1 MVKKAS
7 FIVVHIH
14 KKIYVGDFRK
24 QRSKVSKLL
33 KKKKHHKIYVTE

>member
-1 MVKKAS
+1 MVKKAN
-7 FIVVHIH
+7 FILVQIY

-33 KKKKHHKIYVTE
+33 KTHKIYVIE